1 MAAEINKPV
10 DPLWLQ
16 QSEAEALHTQRRRI
30 SIVGLIGVTLPAL
43 AWLIDSTFNDA
54 CFRDSLS
61 HYYYAR
67 LSGDLF
73 IMALAFAGAMLVA
86 YRGETPRINRLA
98 SIAGIA
104 AFCVAFFPTTAPGC
118 EVGSFTARAF
128 TTVTTDLP
136 LIEGTAPGFQSFP
149 FVDYIHYASASLLF
163 GMMIYFCWFIFPL
176 VSAADI
182 NPATGQITMIKALRN
197 AIYRLCA
204 VVIGVTSTGLFLYF
218 LAGLVADVPFWN
230 RLNLTFWCEAIGL
243 MAFGLAWLVK
253 GRFFNTRVMGA

>member
-16 QSEAEALHTQRRRI
+16 QSESEALRTQRRRI
-30 SIVGLIGVTLPAL
+30 SVVGLIGLTLPFL
-43 AWLIDSTFNDA
+43 AWFIDTSFNQS

-73 IMALAFAGAMLVA
+73 IIALAFAGAMLVA
-86 YRGETPRINRLA
+86 YRGETRRINVLA
-98 SIAGIA
+98 TIAGIA
-104 AFCVAFFPTTAPGC
+104 AFSVAFFPTTQPGC
-118 EVGSFTARAF
+118 EIGAFTARAF
-128 TTVTTDLP
+128 TLVTTDLP
-136 LIEGTAPGFQSFP
+136 LIMGTDPGFQAFP

-163 GMMIYFCWFIFPL
+163 GMMIYFCWFVFPL
-176 VSAADI
+176 VSASDI
-182 NPATGQITMIKALRN
+182 NPMTGNIKIIKALRN
-197 AIYRLCA
+197 AIYRSCA
-204 VVIGVTSTGLFLYF
+204 LVILVTSAGLFVYF
-218 LAGLVADVPFWN
+218 IAGLVTDVPFWN

-253 GRFFNTRVMGA
+253 GRFFNAGFMGA